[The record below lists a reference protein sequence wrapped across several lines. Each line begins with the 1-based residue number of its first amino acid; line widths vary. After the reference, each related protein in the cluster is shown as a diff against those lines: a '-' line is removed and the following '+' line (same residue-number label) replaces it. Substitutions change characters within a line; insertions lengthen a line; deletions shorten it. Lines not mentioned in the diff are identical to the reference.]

1 MKIKPLIGKFKHNNQ
16 RKALLTVVV
25 QPDALYFSSAG
36 EVNLPPQVKFDGRT
50 WQETLKATL
59 SNVSASSL
67 VVQVVLDA
75 KHYQTYQID
84 KPSLPDNELA
94 SALPFLLKD
103 LISERVSDIV
113 ADSTPMP
120 SANKLQVFVAPRK
133 LVVSLRELLSEFNI
147 SLDRVLVED
156 EVWAT
161 SAGELNRFLLLQRSK
176 QGQFKVSAF
185 VDGHCTFQRTIRGVT
200 SPLTGVASSALQL
213 DGLALELQR
222 SIDYLSSQL
231 RSTPLH
237 HMKVCCDD
245 DDQAEVAQALSERL
259 NVKVSPLTDT
269 SEESGVLL
277 AQLASQMADDTV
289 DLYLDSLKP
298 KKEYFSLKNVMFA
311 WTAIAAVLL
320 AMYGI
325 FTYQNAQLNDRLAL
339 LRSQETEFKQQ
350 AETLTQRVAKHK
362 PSPAKVAAVARL
374 EAEIQAKRQSLTAIN
389 EHDSAPQMG
398 YSGVMRSLAKL
409 GRNDISLS
417 SISINAHS
425 LDLKGLAKEPQSIPN
440 WISQFKDEL
449 NLVGR
454 TFEKLKIG
462 RNDDDIIT
470 FELKTKEEA
479 K

>member
-1 MKIKPLIGKFKHNNQ
+1 MKIKPLIGKFRHNNQ
-16 RKALLTVVV
+16 RRALLTVVV
-25 QPDALYFSSAG
+25 QPDALYLSSSADT
-36 EVNLPPQVKFDGRT
+36 NLPPSVKFDGRT
-50 WQETLKATL
+50 WQETLKAVL
-59 SNVSASSL
+59 SNVSANSL
-67 VVQVVLDA
+67 AVELVLDA

-94 SALPFLLKD
+94 NALPFLLKD

-147 SLDRVLVED
+147 TLERVLVED

-161 SAGELNRFLLLQRSK
+161 SAGEQKRFLLLQRSK

-185 VDGHCTFQRTIRGVT
+185 VDGHCMFQRTIRGVT

-237 HMKVCCDD
+237 HMKVCCDE

-259 NVKVSPLTDT
+259 NVKVSPLSDA

-277 AQLASQMADDTV
+277 ARMASQIAGDTV

-298 KKEYFSLKNVMFA
+298 QKEYFSLKNVMFA
-311 WTAIAAVLL
+311 WGAIAALL
-320 AMYGI
+320 LVVEGFFA
-325 FTYQNAQLNDRLAL
+325 YQQAQLNDQLTL

>member
-16 RKALLTVVV
+16 RKALLTIVV
-25 QPDALYFSSAG
+25 QPDALYFSSSADT
-36 EVNLPPQVKFDGRT
+36 NLPPSVKFDGRT

-59 SNVSASSL
+59 SNVNASSL
-67 VVQVVLDA
+67 AVELVLDA
-75 KHYQTYQID
+75 KHYHTYQID
-84 KPSLPDNELA
+84 KPSLPENELV

-133 LVVSLRELLSEFNI
+133 LVVSLRELLNEFNI
-147 SLDRVLVED
+147 TLERVLVED
-156 EVWAT
+156 EVWAA

-222 SIDYLSSQL
+222 SIDYLSAQL

-237 HMKVCCDD
+237 HMKVCCDEE
-245 DDQAEVAQALSERL
+245 DQAEVAQALSERL
-259 NVKVSPLTDT
+259 NVKVSPLSDT
-269 SEESGVLL
+269 GEESGVLL
-277 AQLASQMADDTV
+277 AHLASQMADDTV

-311 WTAIAAVLL
+311 WTAIAVVLM

-325 FTYQNAQLNDRLAL
+325 FTYQNTQLNDRLTL
-339 LRSQETEFKQQ
+339 LRSQEAEFKQQ

-374 EAEIQAKRQSLTAIN
+374 EAEIQAKQQSLIAIN
-389 EHDSAPQMG
+389 EHDSAPQLG

-417 SISINAHS
+417 SISINTHR

-440 WISQFKDEL
+440 WISQFKNEL